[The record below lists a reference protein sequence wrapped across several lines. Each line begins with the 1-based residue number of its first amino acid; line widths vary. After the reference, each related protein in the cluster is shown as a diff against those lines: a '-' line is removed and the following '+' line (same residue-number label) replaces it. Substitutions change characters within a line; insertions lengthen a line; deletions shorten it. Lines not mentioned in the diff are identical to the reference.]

1 MDLLLKILVILL
13 LIECIVIVTMQFNTL
28 KKAVL
33 KELFNNSKYLTPGD
47 DFGAAT
53 IESVVQGDMKSTG
66 GMSGLDNLD
75 GTGTGPIMDFQPNAV
90 KSPPFPDADAG
101 KADGSYAP
109 GPDGGYLSGDG
120 GGSGPDKSAYL
131 FGGGPIPNLPNKTFG
146 LIPNQPPTMEQVGH
160 DTHTYTATP
169 NGLHGE
175 IDKSYTYYYLA
186 GDNIN
191 KPCELEKE
199 CLPAKCGP
207 SGFCKY

>member
-1 MDLLLKILVILL
+1 MDLLIKILLLVL
-13 LIECIVIVTMQFNTL
+13 LIECIVIVTMHFNVL

-33 KELFNNSKYLTPGD
+33 KELFNTSKYLTPGD

-75 GTGTGPIMDFQPNAV
+75 GTGTGPIMNYQTQTTYN
-90 KSPPFPDADAG
+90 PPFPETDAG

-109 GPDGGYLSGDG
+109 GPDGGYLVGDG

-131 FGGGPIPNLPNKTFG
+131 FGGGPIPNLPNKTLG
-146 LIPNQPPTMEQVGH
+146 LIPNPPPTMEQVSH
-160 DTHTYTATP
+160 NTHTYTGEPT
-169 NGLHGE
+169 GLNGE
-175 IDKSYTYYYLA
+175 IDKSYTYYYLE

-191 KPCELEKE
+191 KPCKSDND
-199 CLPAKCGP
+199 CQPAVCSQ

>member
-1 MDLLLKILVILL
+1 MDLLIKILVLVLL
-13 LIECIVIVTMQFNTL
+13 FECIVIVTLQFNNL

-75 GTGTGPIMDFQPNAV
+75 GTGTGPVMDFQPNAI
-90 KSPPFPDADAG
+90 KSQVYPTIDAG
-101 KADGSYAP
+101 MADGSYAP
-109 GPDGGYLSGDG
+109 GPAGGYLAGDG

-146 LIPNQPPTMEQVGH
+146 LVPNLAPSLDELSHNTR
-160 DTHTYTATP
+160 TYTGEP
-169 NGLHGE
+169 EENHGK
-175 IDKSYTYYYLA
+175 IDKSYTYYYLE

-191 KPCELEKE
+191 KPCKSDND
-199 CLPAKCGP
+199 CQPAKCSQ
-207 SGFCKY
+207 SGVCKY